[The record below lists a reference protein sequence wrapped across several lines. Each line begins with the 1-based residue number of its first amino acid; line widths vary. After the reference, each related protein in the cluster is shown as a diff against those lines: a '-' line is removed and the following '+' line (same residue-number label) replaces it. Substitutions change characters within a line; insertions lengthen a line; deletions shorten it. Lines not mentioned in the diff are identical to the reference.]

1 MARSACWLG
10 LRITYSDP
18 VFAMAREH
26 SILGLGP
33 IDEIIA
39 AERHG
44 PDAQRDVARRVIEQK
59 LESLYVRRAAVED
72 LLFRVS
78 CGLAVALPAALCGEG
93 AP

>member
-1 MARSACWLG
+1 M
-10 LRITYSDP
+10 RITYSDP

-26 SILGLGP
+26 SILGLGT
-33 IDEIIA
+33 IGEIIA

-44 PDAQRDVARRVIEQK
+44 PDAQRDVARRVLEQK
-59 LESLYVRRAAVED
+59 LEGLHARPAAVED

-78 CGLAVALPAALCGEG
+78 CGLSGALPAALCGEG

>member
-1 MARSACWLG
+1 MT
-10 LRITYSDP
+10 IIYSEP
-18 VFAMAREH
+18 VFATAREH

-33 IDEIIA
+33 IGEIIA

-59 LESLYVRRAAVED
+59 LESLYARCAAVED
-72 LLFRVS
+72 LPFRVS
-78 CGLAVALPAALCGEG
+78 CGLSGALPAALCGEG